1 MVSNSI
7 LAGLVAIALVISV
20 GGLIITATSIQQA
33 SITGAAT
40 GYANVTV
47 ATTVAISLTVYDVS
61 FGSMQVNE
69 NNDTSDSIPPPFEVQ
84 NDGNVDVNVSVYA
97 TDLWNATGYQ
107 NPTPN
112 YLGKC
117 RDKDTSACGAG
128 SVTSYTQIANTTNT
142 TWYPIR
148 QLRFPAAFDEA
159 YFDINVTV
167 PMEEPPGPKS
177 STVTFTAIQS

>member
-1 MVSNSI
+1 MVSNNL
-7 LAGLVAIALVISV
+7 LAGLVVIALVISV
-20 GGLIITATSIQQA
+20 GGLILTTTSLHQA

-47 ATTVAISLTVYDVS
+47 ATTVAISLQVTDVN

-69 NNDTSDSIPPPFEVQ
+69 NNDTSDSSPPPFEVR
-84 NDGNVDVNVSVYA
+84 NDGNVNVNVSVYA

-117 RDKDTSACGAG
+117 RDKDTNACGAG
-128 SVTSYTQIANTTNT
+128 SVTVYTQMANTTNT

-148 QLRFPAAFDEA
+148 ELRFPAAFDEA

-167 PMEEPPGPKS
+167 PIEESPGPKS

>member
-1 MVSNSI
+1 MVSDSV
-7 LAGLVAIALVISV
+7 LASLLVAAVIISAA
-20 GGLIITATSIQQA
+20 GMLIISSQIS

-47 ATTVAISLTVYDVS
+47 ATTVAISLQVYEVN
-61 FGSMQVNE
+61 FGFMSVGE
-69 NNDTSDSIPPPFEVQ
+69 NNDTSDSSPPPFEVR

-112 YLGKC
+112 FLGKC
-117 RDKDTSACGAG
+117 RDKDTSSCGAG
-128 SVTSYTQIANTTNT
+128 SAANYTQIANTTNT

-148 QLRFPAAFDEA
+148 ELRFPAAFDEA

-167 PMEEPPGPKS
+167 PSEETPGTKA
-177 STVTFTAIQS
+177 STITFTAAQA